1 MRMSRRLIAGT
12 AAVTLA
18 ASSLFTPVAS
28 AQQNVKDPECNEEC
42 EQLSAE
48 AAIPLLVLGGL
59 AVSSHGPIAE
69 QIASVNNQI
78 QQGIG
83 VYNQQL
89 ADVAAQFAGPVGHI
103 GGALLLSSAIAGSSE
118 AAECTEFCE
127 ECNDCE

>member
-28 AQQNVKDPECNEEC
+28 AQNGATTECTDEC
-42 EQLSAE
+42 DRMSAE

-89 ADVAAQFAGPVGHI
+89 ADAAAQFAGPVGHI
-103 GGALLLSSAIAGSSE
+103 GGALLLSSAIAGSS
-118 AAECTEFCE
+118 AAADCVEDCE
-127 ECNDCE
+127 EKPTLR